1 MTSFSIPFWLSLI
14 LFREVAVNRDPERS
28 FFVAIPMQ
36 RLNHFLAWGYCI
48 VNDAL
53 VPPAWR

>member
-1 MTSFSIPFWLSLI
+1 LI
-14 LFREVAVNRDPERS
+14 LLREVTVNRDAERS

-36 RLNHFLAWGYCI
+36 RLNHFLTWGYCI
-48 VNDAL
+48 GNDAL